1 MGQACLEI
9 ALIYRFADNFRM
21 IVGTI
26 MQSWHLP
33 GPGSHLRFQ
42 AFVGGYRSFQLVHA
56 AFHYLKK
63 AYTVWRIVSNIHFN
77 LLIKFE
83 LLLYEFNVSSI
94 LNCFCNVMII
104 SVLVT
109 INLCFVT

>member
-33 GPGSHLRFQ
+33 GTGSHLRFQ
-42 AFVGGYRSFQLVHA
+42 AFVGISFIPTCTCHISL
-56 AFHYLKK
+56 FKKSLHYLENSFK
-63 AYTVWRIVSNIHFN
+63 YMF
-77 LLIKFE
+77 
-83 LLLYEFNVSSI
+83 
-94 LNCFCNVMII
+94 
-104 SVLVT
+104 
-109 INLCFVT
+109 